1 MNVFDTMP
9 LIDFSFCRFASD
21 QLKHDYGIELV
32 NVFYKMPL
40 IDLFLC
46 RFAADQLKHKYG
58 VELVNVF
65 DMMLADVVS
74 CFQ

>member
-1 MNVFDTMP
+1 MMLADVVSCFQ
-9 LIDFSFCRFASD
+9 LSF
-21 QLKHDYGIELV
+21 
-32 NVFYKMPL
+32 
-40 IDLFLC
+40 FLYSSC
-46 RFAADQLKHKYG
+46 RFAADQLKHEYG